1 MGVYKGIAD
10 VPPHLRLDQQD
21 SISWGDDLWATF
33 VETRSGNFDSKHYLR
48 TFDKTERSWKEHM
61 RDRGRH
67 FACCRPTDVD
77 CWVSDLLDN
86 RTVGTV
92 YSEYWVRLEEFYTWL
107 MNHTEFPHVYNPVLM
122 AAAQYQ
128 AAGRIWEYKIYSQD
142 AYRKEDS
149 G

>member
-1 MGVYKGIAD
+1 
-10 VPPHLRLDQQD
+10 
-21 SISWGDDLWATF
+21 
-33 VETRSGNFDSKHYLR
+33 
-48 TFDKTERSWKEHM
+48 
-61 RDRGRH
+61 
-67 FACCRPTDVD
+67 
-77 CWVSDLLDN
+77 
-86 RTVGTV
+86 
-92 YSEYWVRLEEFYTWL
+92 